1 MQAKFNIDEIL
12 EMAEQIERNGAT
24 FYQRASEIVPADSTS
39 RRLLLILAEMEIN
52 HEAIFASMRKDIL
65 KHEKIDSIVDPE
77 FDPDGLAAMYLRS
90 IANSQV
96 FDLNKPDLSGNES
109 PETILK
115 MALER
120 EKDAIVFY
128 LGLKEAVAENL
139 GRNDVDLIIKE
150 EMSHITYISE
160 ELAKLPK
167 LKEQFLYDQS

>member
-1 MQAKFNIDEIL
+1 
-12 EMAEQIERNGAT
+12 
-24 FYQRASEIVPADSTS
+24 
-39 RRLLLILAEMEIN
+39 
-52 HEAIFASMRKDIL
+52 
-65 KHEKIDSIVDPE
+65 
-77 FDPDGLAAMYLRS
+77 
-90 IANSQV
+90 
-96 FDLNKPDLSGNES
+96 
-109 PETILK
+109 